1 VFIETDHPC
10 SRKPDS
16 RFHDFGHPFS
26 PRTAHVKGELD
37 V

>member
-1 VFIETDHPC
+1 VFIETDRPC

-16 RFHDFGHPFS
+16 RFHDFDHLFS
-26 PRTAHVKGELD
+26 SWTAHVKGELG